1 MNKKNP
7 ITYANQGV
15 KMHSSHR
22 QKGSLLPMTL
32 IILLVVTLLVVS
44 GVSSTNVSLQIAG
57 NQQRQFE
64 TEMVADNQ
72 VTYLANNYPQTV
84 PPEFV
89 EDFKID
95 YTGSECLF
103 QTKIIDS
110 AREQPPTDCSATVD
124 FQRTK
129 ACQNSDWVMNGDFP
143 NPMSGSPTI
152 WINGDIAPSDCD
164 GVTESATVNY
174 TGTFR
179 GDDCFPFGWPSM
191 IAKNRVS
198 VAQYNEA
205 AGIRDI
211 NFDYYS
217 HVEIIATATDQS
229 TGATVKVVK
238 GIKYRGDY
246 TSSGT
251 TGSRGRDV
259 CNTSEDTI
267 SDAVEDPT
275 LLEAGAKKVMY
286 SYVDL

>member
-103 QTKIIDS
+103 QTKILDS
-110 AREQPPTDCSATVD
+110 AREQTPTDCNATVD
-124 FQRTK
+124 FQRPK
-129 ACQNSDWVMNGDFP
+129 ACQNSDWDEGALL
-143 NPMSGSPTI
+143 NPISGSPTI
-152 WINGDIAPSDCD
+152 WINGDFTTPAVCH
-164 GVTESATVNY
+164 VTNSATINY
-174 TGTFR
+174 TGTYINSCFM
-179 GDDCFPFGWPSM
+179 GDLTK
-191 IAKNRVS
+191 IAKNKVS

-217 HVEIIATATDQS
+217 HVEIAAIATDES

-246 TSSGT
+246 TNSGT

-267 SDAVEDPT
+267 SFAVEDPT